1 MNFGRYQIENEVG
14 RGSMGVVYRGHDP
27 QIDRTLALKVLRQD
41 RVTSEAFV
49 KRFLKEA
56 RAIGRLSHPNIV
68 TVFDV
73 GEDQG
78 NIYIAMEFLEGESL
92 QDVVEHRKLGLKE
105 VVDVVIQVAETL
117 DYAHQKGVVHR
128 DIKPS
133 NIILTPS
140 GQIKITDFGIAH
152 IDDPT
157 ATLHTMVGE
166 IMGTPAY
173 MSPQQVLGQTTD
185 GRTDL
190 FSLGVILYELST
202 GRRPFGG
209 EGKTLA
215 TVFNEIVKTDPVE
228 PSLISET
235 VPKEIST
242 IIMKCLGK
250 APEDRYQTGHEL
262 AEALRKTRE
271 EIPTRTVVTS
281 DVVVPGPRPKPQRT
295 TAVLILL
302 VAVMAL
308 AVGGYFVKEQFFSA
322 SRLAAVLIDS
332 SPTGAAIEVNGQS
345 RGNAPA
351 TINLPLGSHRIR
363 AVMGGYV
370 DREIQVDLTEP
381 KGYPVTLSL
390 QPTVPL
396 PPKPGV
402 LKVESIPPGAE
413 FYVDGQRRGNTPM
426 SVEVPPGGHQVRV
439 VLAGYQEFS
448 VAVHLKEGTDYPLKA
463 DLVRE
468 STAAAKA
475 TISIASTPP
484 GAELYLN
491 GKPSGKTPQMLEVSL
506 GWHQVRLTMEGFSA
520 NEEHLQLKE
529 AKPYQFNFELKPLK
543 TLDKKPMLVADSDPG
558 GAQVYVNDLFK
569 GKTPLRL
576 RLPPGKYMV
585 RMAYPGYQ
593 EWSSQVDLG
602 ETGDFPVTGRLKSQ
616 GAGGTTQQPP
626 TDKAYLNVQS
636 TPPAAQVFVDG
647 TLKGVTPVKVN
658 VTPGKHRVRVSLAG
672 YQNWEHQVS
681 VKEIKEHPINVFLR
695 QATGTQQRDTP
706 PRRSSP

>member
-56 RAIGRLSHPNIV
+56 RAVGRLSHPNIV

-92 QDVVEHRKLGLKE
+92 QDVVEHRKLEVKE
-105 VVDVVIQVAETL
+105 VVDLVIQVAETL

-215 TVFNEIVKTDPVE
+215 TVFNEIVKTDPPE
-228 PSLISET
+228 PSLVSEA

-242 IIMKCLGK
+242 IIMKCLAK
-250 APEDRYQTGHEL
+250 APEDRYQTGREL
-262 AEALRKTRE
+262 AEALRKSRE
-271 EIPTRTVVTS
+271 QVPTRSVLTP
-281 DVVVPGPRPKPQRT
+281 DVVAPGPQPKPQRT
-295 TAVLILL
+295 AAILILL
-302 VAVMAL
+302 VAVVAL
-308 AVGGYFVKEQFFSA
+308 AIGGYFVKARFFTQPK
-322 SRLAAVLIDS
+322 LAAVLIDS
-332 SPTGAAIEVNGQS
+332 SPSGAAIEVDGQS

-351 TINLPLGSHRIR
+351 TLNLPLGSHRIR
-363 AVMGGYV
+363 ATLGGYV

-390 QPTVPL
+390 QPTVAL

-402 LKVESIPPGAE
+402 LKAESTPSGAE
-413 FYVDGQRRGNTPM
+413 LYVDGKRRGNTPAA
-426 SVEVPPGGHQVRV
+426 VEVPPGAHQVRV
-439 VLAGYQEFS
+439 VLAGYQEYS
-448 VAVHLKEGTDYPLKA
+448 VAVHLKEGADYPLKA

-468 STAAAKA
+468 PTAAAKA

-491 GKPSGKTPQMLEVSL
+491 GKPSGKTPQRLEVSL
-506 GWHQVRLTMEGFSA
+506 GWHQVRLTMEGFST
-520 NEEHLQLKE
+520 NEEHLQLNE
-529 AKPYQFNFELKPLK
+529 AKPYQFNFELKPLV
-543 TLDKKPMLVADSDPG
+543 KKPTLVADSDPG
-558 GAQVYVNDLFK
+558 GAQVYVNDQFK
-569 GKTPLRL
+569 GRTPLRL

-602 ETGDFPVTGRLKSQ
+602 ETGDFPVTGRLKSL
-616 GAGGTTQQPP
+616 GAGKTTPQPP
-626 TDKAYLNVQS
+626 GDKASLNVQS

-647 TLKGVTPVKVN
+647 TLKGTTPLKVN

-681 VKEIKEHPINVFLR
+681 VKETKEHPINVFLR
-695 QATGTQQRDTP
+695 QTTGTQQRDIPP
-706 PRRSSP
+706 PRGSP